1 MCSSSAS
8 SASTSTASPSS
19 SSSKWSP
26 STTSAGHF
34 YRPAH
39 PQHLNQGFCF
49 GNGWNKTSKLVLG
62 RDKVKNRQVVL
73 SAKIY
78 ILMREQR
85 GLTRIWQSSNCWGR
99 ITKYCIKKGFAKK
112 TFLTFIY
119 YLWQNLCN
127 AMMMAGITDGA
138 FCFKNH
144 NRSWF
149 ALLSL
154 QVTSNAMWLVFRS
167 DFMMCH
173 NISKM
178 LWQRCDNLTGF
189 AQHRSHKL
197 FLADVERLHPVDE
210 MSMWW
215 FQENGHH

>member
-99 ITKYCIKKGFAKK
+99 ITKHCIAKFCNKKKLCWLWYIICSK
-112 TFLTFIY
+112 TYALQWKWRESLTAHFV
-119 YLWQNLCN
+119 LK
-127 AMMMAGITDGA
+127 ITTGVGW
-138 FCFKNH
+138 
-144 NRSWF
+144 S

-189 AQHRSHKL
+189 ARHMSH
-197 FLADVERLHPVDE
+197 
-210 MSMWW
+210 
-215 FQENGHH
+215 

>member
-1 MCSSSAS
+1 
-8 SASTSTASPSS
+8 
-19 SSSKWSP
+19 
-26 STTSAGHF
+26 
-34 YRPAH
+34 
-39 PQHLNQGFCF
+39 
-49 GNGWNKTSKLVLG
+49 
-62 RDKVKNRQVVL
+62 
-73 SAKIY
+73 
-78 ILMREQR
+78 MREQR

-99 ITKYCIKKGFAKK
+99 TTKHCIAKFCNKKKLCWLWYIICSKTYALQWKWRESLTAHFVLKITTGVG
-112 TFLTFIY
+112 
-119 YLWQNLCN
+119 W
-127 AMMMAGITDGA
+127 
-138 FCFKNH
+138 
-144 NRSWF
+144 S

-215 FQENGHH
+215 FQENGHHWEKHNCWQYGTAVTCQSWWGLLPLQPLWRCSPPHLCKYVIRCMKYWFHF